1 MDPTKPSRAESTL
14 LALMFPLMLLV
25 GVAEE
30 VEGCCCLIVAALWK
44 DP

>member
-1 MDPTKPSRAESTL
+1 M
-14 LALMFPLMLLV
+14 LALLFPLMLLV

-30 VEGCCCLIVAALWK
+30 VAGCCCLIVAALWN